1 MVKNSVFVWRRNVFK
16 LNADVITVK
25 QAFLLYV
32 RRYDH
37 YATLCEL
44 LPVAI
49 PSLALCLKVWLT
61 GAYSGELHMSVAKEL
76 GYMDT
81 PLLLNPNP
89 R

>member
-1 MVKNSVFVWRRNVFK
+1 MLLQW
-16 LNADVITVK
+16 K
-25 QAFLLYV
+25 QAFLLYIH
-32 RRYDH
+32 RYDH

-49 PSLALCLKVWLT
+49 PSLALCLKVWLA
-61 GAYSGELHMSVAKEL
+61 GAYSGELHMLVAKEL

-81 PLLLNPNP
+81 PLHLNPYP

>member
-1 MVKNSVFVWRRNVFK
+1 MVKNNVFMWHHNVLK
-16 LNADVITVK
+16 LNTDIITVK
-25 QAFLLYV
+25 QAFSLYV
-32 RRYDH
+32 HRYDH

-49 PSLALCLKVWLT
+49 PSLALCLKVWLA
-61 GAYSGELHMSVAKEL
+61 GAYSGELHVSVAKDL

-81 PLLLNPNP
+81 PLLLNPYP